1 MRITFLGTGTSHGV
15 PTIECMLDDY
25 ARCPAGVC
33 RKAAS
38 DPRHRRTRASVVV
51 EANGKHI
58 LIDTSQ
64 DFREQVLATRLPRVD
79 AVLYTHGHADHIYG
93 LPDIRSYCHVQRGPI
108 EIYGS
113 QETLAIL
120 RGSFDYVFHPP
131 EYVGGGLPQLVPHL
145 LDAPRAIDGTLV
157 IPIPVR
163 HGTLAGC
170 QGYRLGDVAY
180 VPDVKVIPPESLKLL
195 EGLDLLIINSLRQR
209 PHSSHLSLAE
219 SLAYIEELGP
229 KRCLLTHMT
238 HDVDYEL
245 HSDDLPL
252 NTTYAHDGL
261 VVAA

>member
-79 AVLYTHGHADHIYG
+79 AVLYTHAHADHIYG

-120 RGSFDYVFHPP
+120 RGSFDYSIIDLHSAGTMHIYPVLLEVDELSAISVTLDRYENAPTAHDLLPTFRDILAKKSLSITGEMTRAELEILTSALP
-131 EYVGGGLPQLVPHL
+131 GRGLAISARITDQLL
-145 LDAPRAIDGTLV
+145 WERAI
-157 IPIPVR
+157 
-163 HGTLAGC
+163 
-170 QGYRLGDVAY
+170 
-180 VPDVKVIPPESLKLL
+180 
-195 EGLDLLIINSLRQR
+195 
-209 PHSSHLSLAE
+209 
-219 SLAYIEELGP
+219 
-229 KRCLLTHMT
+229 
-238 HDVDYEL
+238 
-245 HSDDLPL
+245 
-252 NTTYAHDGL
+252 
-261 VVAA
+261 